1 MRRKIL
7 LVSSAIAVIGLAVYS
22 LQPRGEEMILSEMA
36 MENVEAL
43 AYRVNPDCP
52 NGCLTTEG
60 SCKCYG
66 EHPYREAEW

>member
-1 MRRKIL
+1 
-7 LVSSAIAVIGLAVYS
+7 
-22 LQPRGEEMILSEMA
+22 